1 MRPVSETKWLQCRTP
16 SGDLLFAARP
26 ELRERHKSIVVLI
39 HDVMGSAG
47 ALASWFSR
55 LEPEAELVLAA
66 VPGHGKGPP
75 LTRRG
80 WDNLIA
86 AYDLSLRSF
95 AEGRRVLV
103 AGAGLGG
110 VIALALG
117 ARGYAS
123 VAFDPCLSTAKQW
136 PLAVGLRRSA
146 GRGTAP
152 HPDLLFDAL
161 GWREGAFVEDRR
173 HGDLLGR
180 IKAPALVVC
189 GDAPLGEERELQ
201 AAPSML
207 DEADHALLAAYPDVR
222 VQVVAGC
229 GHNVLGQAPGLCRD
243 LILEELARA

>member
-1 MRPVSETKWLQCRTP
+1 MRPAIETKWVRCRTP
-16 SGDLLFAARP
+16 AGELVFAARP

-47 ALASWFSR
+47 ALASWFGH
-55 LEPEAELVLAA
+55 LEPEAELVLGAL
-66 VPGHGKGPP
+66 PGHGKGPP
-75 LTRRG
+75 LAARG
-80 WDNLIA
+80 WNELVG
-86 AYDLSLRSF
+86 AYDLALRSF
-95 AEGRRVLV
+95 ADGRRVLV

-117 ARGYAS
+117 ARGYAC
-123 VAFDPCLSTAKQW
+123 VALDPFLSTAKQW
-136 PLAVGLRRSA
+136 PIAVGLGRSA
-146 GRGTAP
+146 ERGAAP

-161 GWREGAFVEDRR
+161 GWREGGFVEDRR
-173 HGDLLGR
+173 YGDLLGR

-189 GDAPLGEERELQ
+189 GDVLLGDERELQ

-222 VQVVAGC
+222 VQVVSGC
-229 GHNVLGQAPGLCRD
+229 GHNILAQAPGLCRD